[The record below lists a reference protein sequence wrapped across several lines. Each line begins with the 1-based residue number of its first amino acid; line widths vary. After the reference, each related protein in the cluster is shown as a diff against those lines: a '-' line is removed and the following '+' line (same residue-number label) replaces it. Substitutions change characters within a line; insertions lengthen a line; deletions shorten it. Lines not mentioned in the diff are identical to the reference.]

1 LKRFE
6 EKIIIVTGA
15 GSGIGRATSLLFAE
29 QGGKVFLFDKLA
41 DEGKETEKIIR
52 SNGGEADFVQ
62 VDVTSE
68 TDVIYGV
75 ELVIRRYHHI
85 NILVNNAGIQL
96 TRTVTQTSEKEWDSV
111 MAVNLKG
118 MFLMSKYVLPQ
129 MMKDHKG
136 SIVNTSSFSGLLGW
150 PASSVYCASNGGIIQ
165 FTKQMAVDY
174 AKYNIR
180 VNCICPGMTL
190 TPMLETLLDFEKEKE
205 SIKKT
210 IAEMHPIGR
219 LAEPEEIGRAILF
232 LASDEASFIT
242 GTVLP
247 VDGGYTAK

>member
-1 LKRFE
+1 MKLFD
-6 EKIIIVTGA
+6 EKTIIVTGA
-15 GSGIGRATSLLFAE
+15 GSGIGRATSVLFAE
-29 QGGKVFLFDKLA
+29 QGGTVVIFDKLQ

-52 SNGGEADFVQ
+52 SNGGKADFVQ
-62 VDVTSE
+62 VDVTNE

-75 ELVIRRYHHI
+75 ELAVRRYQHI

-96 TRTVTQTSEKEWDSV
+96 TRTVTQTTEKEWDSV

-129 MMKDHKG
+129 MIKDHKG
-136 SIVNTSSFSGLLGW
+136 AIVTTSSISGLLGW

-165 FTKQMAVDY
+165 LTKQMAVDY
-174 AKYNIR
+174 ARYNIR

-190 TPMLETLLDFEKEKE
+190 TPMLELLLDFEKDKE
-205 SIKKT
+205 DIKKR
-210 IAEMHPIGR
+210 IAEMHPLGR
-219 LAEPEEIGRAILF
+219 FAEPEEIGRAVLF

-242 GTVLP
+242 GAVLP

>member
-1 LKRFE
+1 MKRFE
-6 EKIIIVTGA
+6 EMTIIVTGA

-29 QGGKVFLFDKLA
+29 QGGKVFLFDKLQ

-62 VDVTSE
+62 VDITSE

-75 ELVIRRYHHI
+75 ELVIRRYQHI
-85 NILVNNAGIQL
+85 NVLVNNAGIQL
-96 TRTVTQTSEKEWDSV
+96 TSTVTQTSEKEWDSV

-136 SIVNTSSFSGLLGW
+136 TIVNTSSISGLLGW

-165 FTKQMAVDY
+165 LTKQMAVDY

-205 SIKKT
+205 DIKKT

-219 LAEPEEIGRAILF
+219 FAEPEEIGRAILF